1 MPTTPPEALH
11 IPLNREQRRRYE
23 QAAQARGQTL
33 DEFALTVLEA
43 AAGLIPRE
51 GEGERPVP
59 LVLSARDSLAFA
71 QAIAAPPEPSPAFIE
86 AAREHRR
93 WVAER

>member
-23 QAAQARGQTL
+23 RAAQARGQTL
-33 DEFALTVLEA
+33 DEFALAVLEE
-43 AAGLIPRE
+43 AAGLSLRE
-51 GEGERPVP
+51 GEAGRPLP
-59 LVLSARDSLAFA
+59 LVLSPRDSLAFA
-71 QAIAAPPEPSPAFIE
+71 QAIVAPPEPSPAFIE

-93 WVAER
+93 RVAER